1 MSIDYD
7 RLKALLDET
16 PPGPWEVEEFDEQYA
31 GCPPCTEFYLGS
43 DGFQNIATAETTER
57 YYDQARVN
65 FELIALAPDIA
76 RELLRLRR
84 ELTDLRDLMWTHAR
98 YQRSDGYDT
107 AADWTRD
114 HADRLNRI
122 IEGNQK

>member
-1 MSIDYD
+1 MTIDYD
-7 RLKALLDET
+7 KLHQELQEMNEGVHATTRYTWLD
-16 PPGPWEVEEFDEQYA
+16 
-31 GCPPCTEFYLGS
+31 L
-43 DGFQNIATAETTER
+43 
-57 YYDQARVN
+57 
-65 FELIALAPDIA
+65 A

-84 ELTDLRDLMWTHAR
+84 ELTDLRGLMRTHAR